1 MITEGQVSDFE
12 AVPGTSRKDVPI
24 KSSSITIEVPLLF
37 ENSSVS
43 AALDT
48 STVPLASPVQTE
60 LQSPNNGA
68 SSLAGPTST
77 NIHMDAAEQSMI
89 PTILGWYHNLFN

>member
-24 KSSSITIEVPLLF
+24 KSGSITIQVPLFL
-37 ENSSVS
+37 ENPSVS
-43 AALDT
+43 AASDT
-48 STVPLASPVQTE
+48 STVSLASPEQTE

-77 NIHMDAAEQSMI
+77 NIHMDAAEQSII
-89 PTILGWYHNLFN
+89 PTILGWYHNLFK